1 MSDSTQDYLGQQ
13 LQLRDYLAVLR
24 RRRRW
29 LVFVVVMALAGAAA
43 WSMLQTPMYRSSAQV
58 LMRSTATVNGPAG
71 FADTRVLVNEV
82 QLATSEEFS
91 SELASRLGY
100 SPDVSVRAEA
110 SASVL
115 TFTARSDDPDEAARI
130 ADTHAAVF
138 VELSRQAS
146 VDDYLDNTEV
156 VSQRLTAVEGQL
168 TALEANFLAEVAD
181 LARSDS
187 AGRDALAAEYSTERS
202 RLETERSRYV
212 TVLDELSL
220 SADLAGFGGA
230 AVLNPA
236 EPPSSPYSPNLAR
249 NLVTALFVSLIA
261 GFGLV
266 FLREHLDDSI
276 KTRER
281 LSTVIEPFPVIS
293 VVPKVGDGLPEVGG
307 ITLESVGRPRS
318 PASESYQSLRTA
330 LTFLAIDRPFQTL
343 QVTSAKM
350 SEGKSTTA
358 ANLAVAMCRAEG
370 KRVLL
375 VDADLRR
382 PKMHSLFSLAN
393 KVGLCD
399 VLLRDLPM
407 SDAVVPIEGFNGLLS
422 VLPVGPRPSGLNAE
436 LLSSSLFAALL
447 RESLDSYD
455 LVILDTPPVLS
466 VADPLTVSS
475 QADAVLFVV
484 HAGESTTAQVRSSL
498 DALVGVGASVV
509 GAILNSFDARAAGY
523 HGYYGNYGYFGYYG
537 YYGAGEYAETSEAGP
552 TASSSKRGRRGS

>member
-1 MSDSTQDYLGQQ
+1 
-13 LQLRDYLAVLR
+13 
-24 RRRRW
+24 
-29 LVFVVVMALAGAAA
+29 
-43 WSMLQTPMYRSSAQV
+43 
-58 LMRSTATVNGPAG
+58 
-71 FADTRVLVNEV
+71 
-82 QLATSEEFS
+82 
-91 SELASRLGY
+91 
-100 SPDVSVRAEA
+100 
-110 SASVL
+110 
-115 TFTARSDDPDEAARI
+115 
-130 ADTHAAVF
+130 
-138 VELSRQAS
+138 
-146 VDDYLDNTEV
+146 
-156 VSQRLTAVEGQL
+156 
-168 TALEANFLAEVAD
+168 
-181 LARSDS
+181 
-187 AGRDALAAEYSTERS
+187 
-202 RLETERSRYV
+202 
-212 TVLDELSL
+212 
-220 SADLAGFGGA
+220 
-230 AVLNPA
+230 
-236 EPPSSPYSPNLAR
+236 
-249 NLVTALFVSLIA
+249 
-261 GFGLV
+261 
-266 FLREHLDDSI
+266 
-276 KTRER
+276 
-281 LSTVIEPFPVIS
+281 
-293 VVPKVGDGLPEVGG
+293 
-307 ITLESVGRPRS
+307 
-318 PASESYQSLRTA
+318 
-330 LTFLAIDRPFQTL
+330 
-343 QVTSAKM
+343 M

-447 RESLDSYD
+447 RESLDSHD

-523 HGYYGNYGYFGYYG
+523 HGYYGNYGYFGFYG

-552 TASSSKRGRRGS
+552 MASSSKRGRRGS

>member
-43 WSMLQTPMYRSSAQV
+43 WSVLQTPMYRSSAQV

-115 TFTARSDDPDEAARI
+115 TFTARSGDPDEAARI

-343 QVTSAKM
+343 QVTSSKM

>member
-43 WSMLQTPMYRSSAQV
+43 WSVLQTPMYRSSAQV

-187 AGRDALAAEYSTERS
+187 VGRDALAAEYSTERS

-212 TVLDELSL
+212 TVLGELSL

-407 SDAVVPIEGFNGLLS
+407 ADAVVPIEGFNGLLS

-552 TASSSKRGRRGS
+552 MASSSKRGRRGS

>member
-1 MSDSTQDYLGQQ
+1 
-13 LQLRDYLAVLR
+13 
-24 RRRRW
+24 
-29 LVFVVVMALAGAAA
+29 
-43 WSMLQTPMYRSSAQV
+43 
-58 LMRSTATVNGPAG
+58 
-71 FADTRVLVNEV
+71 
-82 QLATSEEFS
+82 
-91 SELASRLGY
+91 
-100 SPDVSVRAEA
+100 
-110 SASVL
+110 
-115 TFTARSDDPDEAARI
+115 
-130 ADTHAAVF
+130 
-138 VELSRQAS
+138 
-146 VDDYLDNTEV
+146 
-156 VSQRLTAVEGQL
+156 
-168 TALEANFLAEVAD
+168 
-181 LARSDS
+181 
-187 AGRDALAAEYSTERS
+187 
-202 RLETERSRYV
+202 
-212 TVLDELSL
+212 
-220 SADLAGFGGA
+220 
-230 AVLNPA
+230 
-236 EPPSSPYSPNLAR
+236 
-249 NLVTALFVSLIA
+249 
-261 GFGLV
+261 
-266 FLREHLDDSI
+266 
-276 KTRER
+276 
-281 LSTVIEPFPVIS
+281 
-293 VVPKVGDGLPEVGG
+293 
-307 ITLESVGRPRS
+307 
-318 PASESYQSLRTA
+318 LRTA

-407 SDAVVPIEGFNGLLS
+407 ADAVVPIEGFNGLLS

-447 RESLDSYD
+447 RESLASYD

-552 TASSSKRGRRGS
+552 MASSSKRGRRGS

>member
-43 WSMLQTPMYRSSAQV
+43 WSVLQTPMYRSSAQV

-552 TASSSKRGRRGS
+552 MASSSKRGRRGS

>member
-1 MSDSTQDYLGQQ
+1 VNASTQESLGQQ
-13 LQLRDYLAVLR
+13 MQLRDYLAVLR

-29 LVFVVVMALAGAAA
+29 LIFVVVVVMAGTAA
-43 WSMLQTPMYRSSAQV
+43 WSVLQTPMYRSSAQV
-58 LMRSTATVNGPAG
+58 LMRSTPTVSGPAE
-71 FADTRVLVNEV
+71 FADTGVLANEV
-82 QLATSEEFS
+82 RLATSEEFVD
-91 SELASRLGY
+91 ELAERIGY
-100 SPDVSVRAEA
+100 APDVSVRSES

-130 ADTHAAVF
+130 ADTHAAIF
-138 VELSRQAS
+138 VELRREAN

-156 VSQRLTAVEGQL
+156 VSERLSAVEAEL
-168 TALEANFLAEVAD
+168 VALEAAFLADVAE
-181 LARSDS
+181 LATGDS
-187 AGRDALAAEYSTERS
+187 AGRDALATEYSSERS
-202 RLETERSRYV
+202 RLEAERNRYV
-212 TVLDELSL
+212 TVLDDLSL

-230 AVLNPA
+230 VVLNPA
-236 EPPSSPYSPNLAR
+236 EPPLSPYSPNLPR
-249 NLVTALFVSLIA
+249 NLATALFVSLVA
-261 GFGLV
+261 GLGLA
-266 FLREHLDDSI
+266 FLREHLDDTI

-281 LSTVIEPFPVIS
+281 LSAVIDPFPVIS
-293 VVPKVGDGLPEVGG
+293 VIPKVGDGLPEVGG
-307 ITLESVGRPRS
+307 ISLESVGRPRS

-330 LTFLAIDRPFQTL
+330 LTFLAIDRPFRTL

-382 PKMHSLFSLAN
+382 PRMHSLFALRN
-393 KVGLCD
+393 TVGLCD

-407 SDAVVPIEGFNGLLS
+407 TDAVVPIEGFNGLLS

-436 LLSSSLFAALL
+436 LLSSSVFSGLL
-447 RESLDSYD
+447 REALDSFD

-484 HAGESTTAQVRSSL
+484 HAGEATAAQVRSSL

-523 HGYYGNYGYFGYYG
+523 HGYYGNYGYYGYYG
-537 YYGAGEYAETSEAGP
+537 YFGAGEYAETAEAGS
-552 TASSSKRGRRGS
+552 AGSGGKRGRRGS

>member
-43 WSMLQTPMYRSSAQV
+43 WSVLQTPMYRSSAQV

-187 AGRDALAAEYSTERS
+187 VGRDALAAEYSTERS

-212 TVLDELSL
+212 TVLGELSL

-552 TASSSKRGRRGS
+552 MASSSKRGRRGS

>member
-43 WSMLQTPMYRSSAQV
+43 WSVLQTPMYRSSAQV

-343 QVTSAKM
+343 QVTSSKM

-552 TASSSKRGRRGS
+552 MASSSKRGRRGS

>member
-43 WSMLQTPMYRSSAQV
+43 WSVLQTPMYRSSAQV

-138 VELSRQAS
+138 IELSRQAS

-552 TASSSKRGRRGS
+552 MASSSKRGRRGS